1 MTSYEEIGQQFLE
14 HHGIK
19 GQKWGVRKNRTY
31 ATESKEL
38 RKESGKNYRRES
50 VEAFGKRIEKRTLT
64 PDDYAKLSDKK
75 EFIAKNATL
84 RRVQSNTDVALSGK
98 TYVSRLVKDAER
110 YKAVLP
116 NDNKIISRG
125 GNKSYKQVYEVTFKT
140 TKRLSA
146 PSEKE
151 RVDTFTKLLSS
162 PTVKVGRKTMTG
174 REYLKRVGYR
184 SEIRKL
190 SDQEAGL
197 KFYIQFNRTAGKNR
211 NALSTAYFE
220 SLRAKGYQAVADD
233 NDRHIVAKA
242 PLILLNPNG
251 AITVTSVRA
260 ISADE
265 INKAQRSFQAL

>member
-31 ATESKEL
+31 ATESREL
-38 RKESGKNYRRES
+38 RKESGKNYRHES
-50 VEAFGKRIEKRTLT
+50 LEAFGKRIENRTLT

-75 EFIAKNATL
+75 EFVAKNATL
-84 RRVQSNTDVALSGK
+84 RRVQRNTDVALSGR

-110 YKAVLP
+110 YKAIIP
-116 NDNKIISRG
+116 NDNKVVSRG
-125 GNKSYKQVYEVTFKT
+125 GNKSYKKTYEVTLKT

-146 PSEKE
+146 PSQKE
-151 RVDTFTKLLSS
+151 RVDAFTELLST
-162 PTVKVGRKTMTG
+162 PTVKVGRQTMTG
-174 REYLKRVGYR
+174 REYLKRVGYG

-197 KFYIQFNRTAGKNR
+197 KFYIQFNRTAGKQK
-211 NALSTAYFE
+211 NALNTAYFE
-220 SLRAKGYQAVADD
+220 SLKTKGYQAVSDD

-242 PLILLNPNG
+242 PLILLDSNG
-251 AITVTSVRA
+251 AVKVTGVRE

-265 INKAQRSFQAL
+265 INRAQRALQAL